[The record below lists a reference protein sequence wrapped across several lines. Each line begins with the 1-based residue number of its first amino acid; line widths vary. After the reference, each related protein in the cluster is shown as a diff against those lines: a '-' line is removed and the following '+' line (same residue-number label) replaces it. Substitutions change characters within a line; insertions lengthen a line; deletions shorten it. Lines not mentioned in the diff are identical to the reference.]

1 MTVVVYFTL
10 TMIKELEFLN
20 ANLNMAKKDVEQK
33 IYAYVYQR
41 FVYKKVV
48 NHCLSKIQLA
58 EMNQGTIIF
67 LLLTFVF
74 QPTNLVN

>member
-1 MTVVVYFTL
+1 
-10 TMIKELEFLN
+10 MIKELEFLN

-58 EMNQGTIIF
+58 AMNQGTIYF
-67 LLLTFVF
+67 SFAH
-74 QPTNLVN
+74 VNVPIN

>member
-58 EMNQGTIIF
+58 AMNQGTIYFSFAHVCVPI
-67 LLLTFVF
+67 
-74 QPTNLVN
+74 N